1 MNDSPPSDPARAD
14 VDRKGT
20 AERPQPP
27 RDALRAPVEYR
38 AIGSIRGPLIVVQ
51 DVSGVGWDETARVTL
66 ESGEVRHGTV
76 LDVDDDLAV
85 VEILEGTAGMRLDS
99 ARVAFEGSP
108 MEIPVGEGWLG
119 RTCNGRGAPIDGG
132 PWVTGDERRA
142 VVGAP
147 INPASRAAPRQ
158 AIFTGVSTIDGL
170 ATIVRGQKLP
180 IFSVGGLPHL
190 ELAAQI
196 AAQADAGGEP
206 FAIVFAALGLPHAD
220 VDAVRS
226 VLARRAQLGDLA
238 LFVNTA
244 DDPVVERIVTPRVAL
259 TVAEYLAFDLGRH
272 VLAVLA
278 DLTNYCE
285 AVRQVSAARGEVP
298 SRRGYPGY
306 LYSDIAS
313 LLERAGQIKGVGGS
327 LTQLPVLTM
336 PAGDITHPV
345 PDVTGYITEGQLVL
359 SQELY
364 ARGVSPPFDLMASLS
379 RLMRHGAGPGL
390 TRDDH
395 LQISAQLYAIAAR
408 ARAAADLAEVVG
420 EDALS
425 PSDRDY
431 LRVRDVLERDF
442 LLQSLDEV
450 RSLDET
456 LDRAWGVASRLPRS
470 ELTMIDPAT
479 LAAHYRDDAAGPAR

>member
-1 MNDSPPSDPARAD
+1 MSEAAATRQAIP
-14 VDRKGT
+14 K
-20 AERPQPP
+20 
-27 RDALRAPVEYR
+27 APVEYR
-38 AIGSIRGPLIVVQ
+38 SIGSIRGPLIVVREIS
-51 DVSGVGWDETARVTL
+51 DVGWDETAEVIL
-66 ESGEVRHGTV
+66 DSGEVRHGTV
-76 LDVDDDLAV
+76 LDVHRDLAV
-85 VEILEGTAGMRLDS
+85 VEVLEDTSGMRLDS
-99 ARVAFEGSP
+99 ARVSFSGAP

-119 RTCNGRGAPIDGG
+119 RTCNGRGEPIDGG
-132 PWVTGDERRA
+132 PPVAGDERRP
-142 VVGAP
+142 VETAP
-147 INPASRAAPRQ
+147 INPAARAAPNQ
-158 AIFTGVSTIDGL
+158 AILTGVSAVDGL
-170 ATIVRGQKLP
+170 ATLVRGQKLP

-196 AAQADAGGEP
+196 AAQAHVEGEP

-220 VDAVRS
+220 VRAVRS
-226 VLARRAQLGDLA
+226 VLERRAQLGELA

-244 DDPVVERIVTPRVAL
+244 DDPVVERILTPRVAL
-259 TVAEYLAFDLGRH
+259 TVAEHLAFDLGRH
-272 VLAVLA
+272 VLVVLA

-285 AVRQVSAARGEVP
+285 AVRQISAARGEVP

-306 LYSDIAS
+306 LYSDVAS
-313 LLERAGQIKGVGGS
+313 LLERAGRIKDTAGS

-359 SQELY
+359 TPELY

-395 LQISAQLYAIAAR
+395 LEISAQLYGITAR
-408 ARAAADLAEVVG
+408 ARQAADLAEVVG

-425 PSDRDY
+425 DLDRDY
-431 LRVRDVLERDF
+431 LRVRAAFESDF
-442 LLQSLDEV
+442 VSQPLDAS

-456 LDRAWGVASRLPRS
+456 LDRAWAVASLLPRA
-470 ELTMIDPAT
+470 ELSMITPT
-479 LAAHYRDDAAGPAR
+479 VLAARYQDAAAGSTG